1 MQRREGVKNLKR
13 SGLMINKVHRDKL
26 HIICRICDACNS
38 VKLKRVL
45 KLSRN
50 PVKECNPY

>member
-13 SGLMINKVHRDKL
+13 SGLMSNKVHRNML
-26 HIICRICDACNS
+26 HIICILCDACNS
-38 VKLKRVL
+38 VKLERVL
-45 KLSRN
+45 KLFRN